1 MKKILLTLFVPGA
14 MFSAYGQVDAPQMM
28 AKEVATGKASQQ
40 SMNIL
45 PKALGDTLW
54 ENNFDDPSDWV
65 IDNAGQTAPATGWAI
80 HSSVTG
86 WPQFL
91 QPGINSA
98 SGGNFAELG
107 NGTDPN
113 AVSATDVIYTMTL
126 AAPIDFNAIGADEFV
141 NLEFLQFGA
150 RFNDAQRV
158 QISTDGTNFITV
170 GDNSDKE
177 VLSSTGG
184 SEYANPDLKRINL
197 SSFLGSAPAN
207 LWIRFQWTS
216 AFPTN
221 MTNGAWI
228 TYGWLIDDVKIT
240 TLPDNDISTA
250 NQFFGTD
257 GLTYYRIPEPQIAP
271 ITGSV
276 RAYNNGTNLQYNVGL
291 EATESSAGY
300 TAVSNLFDI
309 PFGDSA
315 DLTLTTPFT
324 PSGVGSYTL
333 NYSILNDSIDDDPA
347 NNVLSSYSFT
357 VGGDVY
363 ARDMGGTPQGAYS
376 VGEPLEG
383 GNLFDIFSNQA
394 LTGIDVRFGNTLD
407 QGVDVNGVIYEVTP
421 DDFEFIAETQTWTAG
436 ANDAGSEQTLV
447 FSNPV
452 QLEAGKTY
460 LATVASSFDQFSI
473 ATSGS
478 SQPQTTYLFGDLGSA
493 GIAWYWAPSTVWVRM
508 NFDPTLST
516 AEEMQIDM
524 KVTLYPNPASE
535 YTTLEFELQNAAT
548 VAVEVADVTGKVV
561 YNETLA
567 NLAEGKQSV
576 NINTQPLAEGVYFVN
591 LRNGNNVVSKKL
603 VIK

>member
-1 MKKILLTLFVPGA
+1 MKKILLTLLLSGS
-14 MFSAYGQVDAPQMM
+14 MLSSYGQLDTPQMM
-28 AKEVATGKASQQ
+28 AKEVATGKSSQQ
-40 SMNIL
+40 SVNIL

-65 IDNAGQTAPATGWAI
+65 IDNDGQTVPATGWAI

-91 QPGINSA
+91 QAGINSA

-150 RFNDAQRV
+150 RFNDVQRV
-158 QISTDGTNFITV
+158 QISTDGVNFITV

-177 VLSSTGG
+177 VLSTTGG
-184 SEYANPDLKRINL
+184 SEYQNPDLKRINL
-197 SSFLGSAPAN
+197 STFLGTAPSD

-221 MTNGAWI
+221 MANGAWI

-257 GLTYYRIPEPQIAP
+257 GLTYYQIPEAQIAP

-276 RAYNNGTNLQYNVGL
+276 RAYNNGFNLQYNVGL
-291 EATESSAGY
+291 EATESSSGY
-300 TAVSNLFDI
+300 TSASNLEDI

-315 DLTLTTPFT
+315 DLTLTSPFT
-324 PSGVGSYTL
+324 PSGTGSYTIM
-333 NYSILNDSIDDDPA
+333 YSVLNDSVDDDPS
-347 NNVLSSYSFT
+347 NNVLSNYTFT
-357 VGGDVY
+357 VGGNVY
-363 ARDMGGTPQGAYS
+363 ARDQGTPQGAYS

-383 GNLFDIFSNQA
+383 GNLFDIFSNQS

-407 QGVDVNGVIYEVTP
+407 QGVDVNGIIYEVTP
-421 DDFEFIAETQTWTAG
+421 DGDFEFIAETNTWTSG
-436 ANDAGSEQTLV
+436 ANDAASLQTLV
-447 FSNPV
+447 FPNPV
-452 QLEAGKTY
+452 PLEAGKTY
-460 LATVASSFDQFSI
+460 LATALSSFDAFSI

-478 SQPQTTYLFGDLGSA
+478 SSIGTTFLYGDLGSA
-493 GIAWYWAPSTVWVRM
+493 GIEWYWAPSTVMVRM
-508 NFDPTLST
+508 NFDPSLST
-516 AEEMQIDM
+516 AEEMQANLN
-524 KVTLYPNPASE
+524 VSLFPNPAQE
-535 YTTLEFELQNAAT
+535 FTTLDFELRNAAN
-548 VAVEVADVTGKVV
+548 VAIDVSDITGKVV
-561 YNETLA
+561 YAESLS
-567 NLAEGKQSV
+567 NLSEGKHSI
-576 NINTQPLAEGVYFVN
+576 NINTQPFAEGVYFVN
-591 LRNGNNVVSKKL
+591 LRNGNNVTSKKL